1 MTFNKSILLVIVTF
15 FINTSAFS
23 NYNYQTNLKTTL
35 VYKNNNYENEWKK
48 ADSLIENGLTTSAL
62 EVVNVIYEK
71 AKAEKNAGQFVKAII
86 HQMKLQQD
94 IEEYSLEKAIARL
107 KNEVETAT
115 SPLKNV
121 LESMLAESYWQYY
134 QTNRYTFYDRSNI
147 ASVNNTDIATWDL
160 KTIFSHV
167 IKHYQA
173 SLNNSDL
180 LKQTSINVY
189 DEVLI
194 EERSVRKFRPTL
206 YDFLAHR
213 ALDFYKNE
221 EPNLIRPV
229 NKFEVDNPTYFSSY
243 NDFSKLKIQSTD
255 TLSLSYEA
263 IKLFQNLI
271 QFHINDKDPS
281 ALIDIEIKRLL
292 FLKEKSTL
300 TDKNNLYVANLIRLE
315 KQFASDTASAE
326 INYEIAAAY
335 TALGDLY
342 DPHKSQE
349 NKWYKR
355 DALKLCET
363 TITKFPDSYGAKN
376 CAVLKAQLLEHSL
389 DFVTDKITIPN
400 SPSLALL
407 TYKNLKTVYIRI
419 AKLDKPIVVDFNG
432 MDSEENLIK
441 EYLKLPLI
449 KEWDL
454 LLINDGDLQSHATEI
469 KLPALPLGNYVILM
483 GSEKTFSYAKNAIA
497 YTEQWASNI
506 SYIYRKM
513 PNNSIDFYVQH
524 RETGKPLKGVVAQL
538 YYEKYNEKLRKNE
551 FITSDK
557 LVTDQ
562 KGVFNIP
569 PTSDYRNFK
578 IDFEYTTKNNS
589 KPDRLTA
596 YNGIYQYV
604 GTKSKQEKKQKTFFF
619 LDRGIYRPGQTIHF
633 KGILINTD
641 GDNNEILP
649 NTKTTVSF
657 FNVNNE
663 VISKQEL
670 TTNEYGTFNGTFTTP
685 TGVLNGQMTIRNL
698 SGNTYVLVEDYKRP
712 KFEVLFNSIKN
723 DYRLNDTIKTNG
735 SAKAFSGA
743 PINNAQVKYRVVRM
757 STPMPFSGYWRNYL
771 PPTPEVEITNGTT
784 ITNDTGA
791 FFIDFKALPDLS
803 ITKSDNPIFSYTI
816 YADVTDINGETHS
829 TETIVQAAY
838 TALTIK
844 IDIPE
849 LLDKKENGLF
859 TIATLNTGGAY
870 VSTKGKVEFFKLKQP
885 NKIYRSKQWSK
896 PDLFL
901 MNKEE
906 YETSFPHDEYKE
918 ENNIENWL
926 RETKVADYLFDN
938 MLATKPDSIKITNLK
953 DWQAGVY
960 AMEVHCNDKN
970 GDDVKA
976 IKYITIYE
984 RNSSTVPNNNIA
996 WFNLITKMPV
1006 EPGNKLQFQIGTKE
1020 KEVSLIYEIE
1030 HKGDIIKQEFIKLDN
1045 NVKLIELPV
1054 EEKYRGNFTIR
1065 YTFVKNNR
1073 VYSNSEV
1080 IVVPYTNKVLDISF
1094 ESFRNKL
1101 LPGQKEEW
1109 KIKINDKKG
1118 DKAAAEMVATLYDAS
1133 LDQFKPNN
1141 WDFSIY
1147 KNYYSTLGWETNL
1160 AFGTSSAQL
1169 FSKDWNVFPDG
1180 VFRTYE
1186 QLNWFGYNAF
1196 NYSHGLQVRGVAGKQ
1211 VMYSAADDMA
1221 QSSAIGIEPKA
1232 TSEQHENANTP
1243 NDQLKKNKNSSTPPA
1258 APVQV
1263 RSNFAETAFFYP
1275 QLETDANGNV
1285 NIKFTIPDAL
1295 TKWKMMGFAH
1305 TKDLKFGFIEKELIT
1320 QKKLMV
1326 IPQPPRFFRE
1336 NDKITFTNKIS
1347 NLSTTDLTGTAQ
1359 LFLYDAI
1366 SMKELPISLTGA
1378 KLEEKPFTVKKD
1390 QSSIVSWNFNIP
1402 EGIGAITYKVVAKA
1416 GNYSDA
1422 EEMAIPVLTNRM
1434 LVTETL
1440 PLSIRG
1446 KQTKTFKFEKLI
1458 NQNQGSTTLRNNK
1471 LTLEYT
1477 SNPAWYAIQALPYLM
1492 EYPTECSEQVFARYY
1507 ANSIAA
1513 QVANSSPKVKAIFN
1527 SWKTQNPEALL
1538 SNLEKNQE
1546 LKTLLLQET
1555 PWVLDAK
1562 DETERKSR
1570 ISLLFDFN
1578 KMSNELTQA
1587 LSKLQKM
1594 QTANGGWP
1602 WMEGMRDDRYIT
1614 QYIITGIGHLN
1625 HLKINT
1631 LPTNESESLKTMVSN
1646 ALNYIDNR
1654 INEDYEWLL
1663 KHDKANMGKNQISY
1677 TQIQYL
1683 YARSFF
1689 IDNVIESKNKIAFDY
1704 YLEQAKTYWLSNNK
1718 YMQGMIALT
1727 LNRHNDK
1734 KTAKA
1739 IIKSLKENAIE
1750 HDELGM
1756 YWKENS
1762 SGYYWHQAPIETQAL
1777 LIEAF
1782 DEITDDKKAVES
1794 MKTWLLK
1801 SKQTQNWKTTKA
1813 TADAVYALILKGDD
1827 LLTTE
1832 NNTEITIGTLHVD
1845 PKTMPDVK
1853 QEEGTGYL
1861 KTSWSGNAIKPEM
1874 GNVNITKKND
1884 GVSWG
1889 ALYWQYFEQ
1898 LDKITFSKTPLEL
1911 KKELYIEKNT
1921 TTGPLIEKYKENTPL
1936 KIGDKLKV
1944 RIELRVDR
1952 DMEYVQMKDMRASG
1966 FEPLN
1971 VISMYKYQ
1979 DGLGYYESTRD
1990 ASTNFFFDRL
2000 QKGTYVFEYPL
2011 VVTHNGNFSNGITSI
2026 QCMYAPEFMSNSEG
2040 IRVLVK

>member
-1 MTFNKSILLVIVTF
+1 MTFYKSILLVIITL

-23 NYNYQTNLKTTL
+23 SYNYQTNLKTTL
-35 VYKNNNYENEWKK
+35 VNKNNNYEYEWKK
-48 ADSLIENGLTTSAL
+48 VDSLIGDGLTKSAL
-62 EVVNVIYEK
+62 DVVNVIYEK

-94 IEEYSLEKAIARL
+94 IEEYSLEKAIERL
-107 KNEVETAT
+107 KSEVETAPT
-115 SPLKNV
+115 PLKNV

-134 QTNRYTFYDRSNI
+134 QTNRYKFYDRSTV
-147 ASVNNTDIATWDL
+147 AAVNDTDIATWDL
-160 KTIFSHV
+160 YTIFSHV
-167 IKHYQA
+167 INHYQA
-173 SLNNSDL
+173 SLKNTEL
-180 LKQTSINVY
+180 LKQTAINVY
-189 DEVLI
+189 DDVLI
-194 EERSVRKFRPTL
+194 EEHSARKFRPTL
-206 YDFLAHR
+206 YDFLTQR

-229 NKFEVDNPTYFSSY
+229 NKFELDNPTYFSPY
-243 NDFSKLKIQSTD
+243 NSFSKMKIQSTD
-255 TLSLSYEA
+255 SLSLNYEA

-271 QFHINDKDPS
+271 LFHINDKDPS

-300 TDKNNLYVANLIRLE
+300 DNKNSLFVTNLIGLE
-315 KQFASDTASAE
+315 KQFTSDTASAE

-335 TALGDLY
+335 TTAGDLY

-349 NKWYKR
+349 NKWWKR
-355 DALKLCET
+355 DALKICEA
-363 TITKFPDSYGAKN
+363 TIKKFPNSYGAKN
-376 CAVLKAQLLEHSL
+376 CLVLKAQLLEHSL
-389 DFVTDKITIPN
+389 DFVADKITMPN
-400 SPSLALL
+400 NPSLALL
-407 TYKNLKTVYIRI
+407 TYKNLKTVYVRI
-419 AKLDKPIVVDFNG
+419 AKLDKKIVVDYNG
-432 MDSEENLIK
+432 MDAEENLIK
-441 EYLKLPLI
+441 QYLKLTPL
-449 KEWDL
+449 KEWEVS
-454 LLINDGDLQSHATEI
+454 LIDDGDLQSHATEM
-469 KLPALPLGNYVILM
+469 KLPALSLGDYVILM
-483 GSEKTFSYAKNAIA
+483 GTQKTFSYAKSAIA
-497 YTEQWASNI
+497 YSEQWVSNI

-513 PNNSIDFYVQH
+513 PNGSIDFFVQH
-524 RETGKPLKGVVAQL
+524 RETGEPLNGVIAQL

-551 FITSDK
+551 FTTSDK
-557 LVTDQ
+557 LVTD
-562 KGVFNIP
+562 KRGFFNIP
-569 PTSDYRNFK
+569 ATTEYRNFK
-578 IDFEYTTKNNS
+578 IDFEYKAKKNS
-589 KPDRLTA
+589 ETDRLTA

-604 GTKSKQEKKQKTFFF
+604 GRKSKEEKKQKTFFF
-619 LDRGIYRPGQTIHF
+619 LDRGVYRPGQTIHF
-633 KGILINTD
+633 KGIVISSD

-657 FNVNNE
+657 HNVNNE
-663 VISKQEL
+663 VVSKQDL
-670 TTNEYGTFNGTFTTP
+670 TTNEYGTFNGTFTAP

-698 SGNTYVLVEDYKRP
+698 SGNINVLVEDYKRP
-712 KFEVLFNSIKN
+712 KFEVTFNPIKG
-723 DYRLNDTIKTNG
+723 DYRLSDTIKISG

-743 PINNAQVKYRVVRM
+743 PINSTQVKYKVVRM
-757 STPMPFSGYWRNYL
+757 STSMPFSGYFRSYL
-771 PPTPEVEITNGTT
+771 PPTQEVEITNGIT

-803 ITKSDNPIFSYTI
+803 IAKSDNPIFSYAV
-816 YADVTDINGETHS
+816 YADVTDLNGETHS
-829 TETIVQAAY
+829 TETVVQAAY
-838 TALTIK
+838 TALTIQ
-844 IDIPE
+844 IGIPE

-859 TIATLNTGGAY
+859 TIATLNMNGES
-870 VSTKGKVEFFKLKQP
+870 VSTKGNVEFFKLKQP
-885 NKIYRSKQWSK
+885 NKTYRKKQWAK
-896 PDLFL
+896 PDLHIID
-901 MNKEE
+901 KEE
-906 YETSFPHDEYKE
+906 YETSFPHDEYKD
-918 ENNIENWL
+918 ENNIETWP
-926 RETKVADYLFDN
+926 REIKVADYLFDN
-938 MLATKPDSIKITNLK
+938 TLAAKPDSIKITNLN
-953 DWQAGVY
+953 DWEAGVY
-960 AMEVHCNDKN
+960 VMEVHCNDKY
-970 GDDVKA
+970 GEDVKT

-984 RNSSTVPNNNIA
+984 RNASKVPNNNIA
-996 WFNLITKMPV
+996 WFNLLTKVTV
-1006 EPGNKLQFQIGTKE
+1006 EPGNKVVFQIGTKE
-1020 KEVSLIYEIE
+1020 KDVSLIYEIE
-1030 HKGDIIKQEFIKLDN
+1030 HKGDIIKQEFIKLND

-1065 YTFVKNNR
+1065 YTFVKDNR

-1080 IVVPYTNKVLDISF
+1080 IVVPYTNKALDISF
-1094 ESFRNKL
+1094 ETFRNKL

-1109 KIKINDKKG
+1109 KIKINDTKG
-1118 DKAAAEMVATLYDAS
+1118 DKVAAEMVATLYDAS

-1160 AFGTSSAQL
+1160 AFGTSFAQL
-1169 FSKDWNVFPDG
+1169 FSKDWNFFPDG
-1180 VFRTYE
+1180 TFRTYE
-1186 QLNWFGYNAF
+1186 QLNWFGYNGF
-1196 NYSHGLQVRGVAGKQ
+1196 NYSDGLQDRGVAGNQ
-1211 VMYSAADDMA
+1211 VLYSAADNA
-1221 QSSAIGIEPKA
+1221 QSIPSALESKVAGIQNE
-1232 TSEQHENANTP
+1232 SNNTP
-1243 NDQLKKNKNSSTPPA
+1243 NEQTKNKENLTNQ
-1258 APVQV
+1258 PVIPIQV

-1275 QLETDANGNV
+1275 QLETDENGNV

-1305 TKDLKFGFIEKELIT
+1305 TKDLKFGYIEKELVT
-1320 QKKLMV
+1320 QKELMV

-1336 NDKITFTNKIS
+1336 NDKITFSSKVS
-1347 NLSTTDLTGTAQ
+1347 NLSASDLTGTAQ

-1366 SMKELPISLTGA
+1366 SMKELPISLIGA
-1378 KLEEKPFTVKKD
+1378 KLEEKTFTVKKD
-1390 QSSIVSWNFNIP
+1390 QSSAVSWSFNIP

-1434 LVTETL
+1434 LVTESL
-1440 PLSIRG
+1440 PLPIRG

-1458 NQNQGSTTLRNNK
+1458 SQNKGSTTLRNNK

-1492 EYPTECSEQVFARYY
+1492 EYPTECSEQIFARYY
-1507 ANSIAA
+1507 ANSIAS

-1527 SWKTQNPEALL
+1527 SWKTKNPEALL

-1562 DETERKSR
+1562 DETERKNR
-1570 ISLLFDFN
+1570 IALLFDFN

-1587 LSKLQKM
+1587 LIKLQKM

-1631 LPTNESESLKTMVSN
+1631 LPADESESVKNMLSN

-1654 INEDYEWLL
+1654 INEDYDWLL
-1663 KHDKANMGKNQISY
+1663 KHDKVNMDKNQISY

-1689 IDNVIESKNKIAFDY
+1689 MDNAMDSKHKIAFDY
-1704 YLEQAKTYWLSNNK
+1704 YLGQAKKYWLSNNK
-1718 YMQGMIALT
+1718 YMQGMIALI
-1727 LNRHNDK
+1727 LNRYDDK
-1734 KTAKA
+1734 KIAKA
-1739 IIKSLKENAIE
+1739 IIKSLKENSIE
-1750 HDELGM
+1750 NEELGM
-1756 YWKENS
+1756 YWKENTG
-1762 SGYYWHQAPIETQAL
+1762 GYYWHQAPIETQAL

-1782 DEITDDKKAVES
+1782 DEIADDKKSVES

-1813 TADAVYALILKGDD
+1813 TADAVYALLLKGDD

-1832 NNTEITIGTLHVD
+1832 NNIEITIGKINID
-1845 PKTMPDVK
+1845 PKTMSDVK
-1853 QEEGTGYL
+1853 QEEGTGYFT
-1861 KTSWSGNAIKPEM
+1861 TSWSRNDIKPEM
-1874 GNVNITKKND
+1874 GNVTITKKND

-1911 KKELYIEKNT
+1911 KKQLFIEKNT
-1921 TTGPLIEKYKENTPL
+1921 ASGPVIGKYTEKIPL

-1971 VISMYKYQ
+1971 VISMHKYQ

-2011 VVTHNGNFSNGITSI
+2011 VVTHDGNFSNGVTSI